1 MGERPVCSNST
12 RELPG
17 KESRLEA
24 LAILKKASSLARPNV
39 GAIVTIDELIK
50 LEATVRAAAELNA
63 IDEIDHTKRRGS
75 MR

>member
-1 MGERPVCSNST
+1 
-12 RELPG
+12 
-17 KESRLEA
+17 
-24 LAILKKASSLARPNV
+24 LARPNV